1 MNPTHS
7 CYCATYDRLKHRGVT
22 CPGCGVAVRF
32 GGWRTSSYI
41 IHTLEEMHSRLRS
54 RVHAFFNRV
63 SRWLD
68 GSAPREAAYSPK
80 KQVELRLPPEKVRQ
94 YAAHLGL
101 RVFVIGSG
109 DRCVA
114 NEKGVV
120 AGL

>member
-7 CYCATYDRLKHRGVT
+7 CYCTTYDRLKHRGVT
-22 CPGCGVAVRF
+22 CPSCGTKVRF
-32 GGWRTSSYI
+32 KGWRTSEYLSMQI
-41 IHTLEEMHSRLRS
+41 EEFRDRLRS

-68 GSAPREAAYSPK
+68 GGTPRKAACPSK
-80 KQVELRLPPEKVRQ
+80 TQVELRMPPEKVHQ

-101 RVFVIGSG
+101 RVFVIGRG
-109 DRCVA
+109 DRCIA